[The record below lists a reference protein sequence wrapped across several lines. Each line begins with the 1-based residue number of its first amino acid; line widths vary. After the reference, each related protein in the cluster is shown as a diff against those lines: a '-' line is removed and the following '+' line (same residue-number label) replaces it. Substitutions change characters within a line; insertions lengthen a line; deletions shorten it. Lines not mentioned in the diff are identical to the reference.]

1 MSGGVVTPPRLPRRT
16 GPLPDLDA
24 VIQRATQLRNKLD
37 QYQVR
42 ALRRTPC
49 DYLLPR
55 HRVATHAAP
64 CQRACAHLGAAGAVR
79 QWLHGQLGAA
89 SAASPNCL
97 LDPRAGTASRAR
109 ALHCACEQMPRGVSP
124 RNVAGEP
131 RSAARHRRGTRAG
144 QRVAGAARQRGPAR
158 RERWL
163 RGLSSD
169 RALLLHTSSRTQL
182 ATTREGCCCSSEGA
196 PGIAGAA
203 RHFLPGGR
211 SRQSAHRLR
220 HAAAIRGVRR
230 GRSAHAQL
238 QAAHWRADRA
248 AAPVA

>member
-182 ATTREGCCCSSEGA
+182 ATTREGCCCSS
-196 PGIAGAA
+196 
-203 RHFLPGGR
+203 
-211 SRQSAHRLR
+211 
-220 HAAAIRGVRR
+220 RR
-230 GRSAHAQL
+230 RCSMPCCPSGQRKAQTSRSASPSGSTSGERTVL
-238 QAAHWRADRA
+238 WSMRCKYGTPLVAHKLK
-248 AAPVA
+248 VNK